1 MVKSSTAATVEEE
14 TFSMAKL
21 TEEATLL
28 PGVNKEETTAL
39 W

>member
-1 MVKSSTAATVEEE
+1 VKSSKAVTVEE

-28 PGVNKEETTAL
+28 LGVNKEETTAL